1 MTQET
6 GSATVLA
13 LGTLMTILPGV
24 LIGPFAG
31 ALVDRWDR
39 RKIMIVADSIAA
51 LAALTLAMLF
61 WSETIQIWQIYTIMF
76 IRSLAGAFHF
86 PAMQASMPLLVP
98 ENQLTRIA
106 GMNQALQ
113 GASGII
119 APPLGALL
127 ITVLPLP
134 SMMLI
139 DVATALIAISCMAI
153 VHIPRPERTAAP
165 ASVLSDVR
173 AGLAYIWNWTG
184 LRMVLIVA
192 TLLNLLLTPAF
203 SLLPILVTRHFNGDA
218 LEFASM
224 EAAGGIGTVIGGV
237 ILGIW
242 GGFQRK
248 IATSALGLCGLGIG
262 AMLIGIAPANLFLIG
277 LVGMLITG
285 IMAPITNGPF
295 FAIVQSAVPPEMQ
308 GRVFT
313 VMGSLTAGMAPLGL
327 IVAGP
332 VADRVGVQAWYL
344 LGGLACLFLMVFCL
358 VTPAIMNLE
367 RHHEQQLG
375 SAVPAAE

>member
-1 MTQET
+1 
-6 GSATVLA
+6 
-13 LGTLMTILPGV
+13 
-24 LIGPFAG
+24 
-31 ALVDRWDR
+31 
-39 RKIMIVADSIAA
+39 
-51 LAALTLAMLF
+51 
-61 WSETIQIWQIYTIMF
+61 
-76 IRSLAGAFHF
+76 
-86 PAMQASMPLLVP
+86 
-98 ENQLTRIA
+98 
-106 GMNQALQ
+106 
-113 GASGII
+113 
-119 APPLGALL
+119 
-127 ITVLPLP
+127 
-134 SMMLI
+134 
-139 DVATALIAISCMAI
+139 
-153 VHIPRPERTAAP
+153 
-165 ASVLSDVR
+165 VLSDVR

>member
-1 MTQET
+1 
-6 GSATVLA
+6 
-13 LGTLMTILPGV
+13 
-24 LIGPFAG
+24 
-31 ALVDRWDR
+31 
-39 RKIMIVADSIAA
+39 
-51 LAALTLAMLF
+51 
-61 WSETIQIWQIYTIMF
+61 MF